1 MDPQPRKKQLA
12 KQKRKNNYTIYTSK
26 SNKKKEKEYNN
37 LKN

>member
-12 KQKRKNNYTIYTSK
+12 KQKRKNNYTIYTSE
-26 SNKKKEKEYNN
+26 SIRIKEKEYNN